1 MEVQTAATPSA
12 LATGSKTLADLV
24 LLASKKHAKLTAQRF
39 KLGDEWLDISFEEL
53 GTIVRE
59 VSLGLESIGIE
70 PGDRVAILAHTR
82 PEWTH
87 SDFGILCL
95 GATVVPVYQTNS
107 PEECQYVIDHSE
119 SRGVIVED
127 AGQLAKIREIRD
139 QLPRLEH
146 VISIEPVDADDVI
159 SLDEL
164 RERGRGGSQED
175 FEQNVAAVERSTV
188 ASYIYTSGTT
198 GPPKGCIIDHANWRD
213 MLDMLQREEDV
224 LVESEVAYLFLPL
237 AHAFARLI
245 ELGAIDVGAT
255 IAYWERDP
263 QRIIPNLVEVQPTY
277 FPSVPR
283 IFEKIY
289 ALAVASAP
297 DKELMDKAV
306 ELGVQVRDARRR
318 GEQIPADL
326 QAAFELADEEMY
338 SKVRDLFGGQI
349 KSAVTGAAPIA
360 PEILE
365 FFYACGVLV
374 MEGWG
379 MTETSTAATINRR
392 HDFKFGSVGKPFPG
406 VDVRIAADGEILVR
420 GANIFRGYYKNPEA
434 TSTTIVDSWL
444 HTGDLGRIDEDGF
457 VYITGRKKD
466 IIITAG
472 GKNITPAN
480 LENWLKQN
488 QYISQ
493 AVVYGDRRPYLTALI
508 TLDPEELTAWAEE
521 RNIEETD
528 PVELSKRDEV
538 RAMVQETVD
547 GVNSRV
553 GPVEQL
559 KYFTILPHDLSQET
573 GELTP
578 TLKVKRKVVYE
589 KYADVLDE
597 MYPLADRGP
606 ADGRA

>member
-12 LATGSKTLADLV
+12 LATGSTTLADLV
-24 LLASKKHAKLTAQRF
+24 LLASRKHAKLTAQRY
-39 KLGDEWLDISFEEL
+39 KAGKEWVEVSFEEL
-53 GTIVRE
+53 GAIVRE
-59 VSLGLESIGIE
+59 VSLGLESIGIR
-70 PGDRVAILAHTR
+70 PGEKVAILAHTR

-107 PEECQYVIDHSE
+107 PEECQYVIAHSE
-119 SRGVIVED
+119 ARAVIVED
-127 AGQLAKIREIRD
+127 EGQLAKIRQIRD
-139 QLPRLEH
+139 QLPKLDH
-146 VISIEPVDADDVI
+146 VISIEPIEADDVI
-159 SLDEL
+159 SLEEL
-164 RERGRGGSQED
+164 REKGRAGSEED
-175 FEQNVAAVERSTV
+175 FERNVAAVERSTV

-213 MLDMLQREEDV
+213 MLNMLQQEEDV

-245 ELGAIDVGAT
+245 ELGAVDVGAT
-255 IAYWERDP
+255 IVYWERDP
-263 QRIIPNLVEVQPTY
+263 QKIIPNIMEVQPTY

-289 ALAVASAP
+289 AMAVANAP
-297 DKELMDKAV
+297 DQELMEKAV
-306 ELGVQVRDARRR
+306 EIGVKVREMQRH
-318 GEQIPADL
+318 GEAVPAEL
-326 QAAFELADEEMY
+326 QAAFEKADEEMY
-338 SKVRDLFGGQI
+338 GKVRGLFGGRI
-349 KSAVTGAAPIA
+349 KQAVTGAAPIA

-406 VDVRIAADGEILVR
+406 VDVRIAEDGEILVR
-420 GANIFRGYYKNPEA
+420 GANVFRGYYKNPDA
-434 TSTTIVDSWL
+434 TSETIVENWL
-444 HTGDLGRIDEDGF
+444 HTGDIGRIDEDGF
-457 VYITGRKKD
+457 VHITGRKKD

-508 TLDPEELTAWAEE
+508 TLDPEEIAIWTKKQGLGT
-521 RNIEETD
+521 TD
-528 PVELSKRDEV
+528 PAELSTRDEV
-538 RAMVQETVD
+538 REMVQETVD

-578 TLKVKRKVVYE
+578 TLKVKRNVVYE

-597 MYPLADRGP
+597 MYP
-606 ADGRA
+606 RASR